1 MRKRILLVSLITTI
15 LFSSCM
21 TFSTNVET
29 SIETND
35 KGVSIEITKL
45 IQEKGFGFWTC
56 LIPLTTSKT
65 IGIEVLI
72 KNNTDVAQSIN
83 WNQSSLNINN
93 KSSPLFLPGMKYTNA
108 GTNSIPNTAVG
119 VGKSIKVQIYPSN
132 NVEWD
137 GKNWKI
143 DGMKLKQG
151 DELSLIIFTE
161 SGIQIESTYILTKND
176 GIHFLW

>member
-1 MRKRILLVSLITTI
+1 MNFLQFENLS
-15 LFSSCM
+15 FSY
-21 TFSTNVET
+21 
-29 SIETND
+29 
-35 KGVSIEITKL
+35 
-45 IQEKGFGFWTC
+45 
-56 LIPLTTSKT
+56 
-65 IGIEVLI
+65 
-72 KNNTDVAQSIN
+72 KNSQ
-83 WNQSSLNINN
+83 NINN

-161 SGIQIESTYILTKND
+161 SGIQVESTYILTKND